1 MRRNDA
7 RGPTRY
13 FAWLQFAACRQVLR
27 QSGRMLVTRCLVSHS
42 CRATGLVSS
51 YWACKNA
58 GLALSTYPATHT
70 PSVAAETH
78 AAPRHFDARSMQVDP
93 NFNPGASSKHVGL
106 SEQQIIDQIADR
118 LAGILPEVS
127 PEAVT
132 RVVQEEHARFNGRPV
147 RDFVPLFVERYA
159 KAELAKLAS

>member
-13 FAWLQFAACRQVLR
+13 FAWLQFAACPQVLR
-27 QSGRMLVTRCLVSHS
+27 QPGRMLVTRCLVSHS
-42 CRATGLVSS
+42 CRATGLVSN

-58 GLALSTYPATHT
+58 PDFALSTYPATHT
-70 PSVAAETH
+70 PSVAAELMQ
-78 AAPRHFDARSMQVDP
+78 PRYISMHDRCRSTRTSIRVQARNMIE
-93 NFNPGASSKHVGL
+93 L
-106 SEQQIIDQIADR
+106 SEHQIIDQIADR
-118 LAGILPEVS
+118 LAGIHPEVS

-159 KAELAKLAS
+159 KAELA